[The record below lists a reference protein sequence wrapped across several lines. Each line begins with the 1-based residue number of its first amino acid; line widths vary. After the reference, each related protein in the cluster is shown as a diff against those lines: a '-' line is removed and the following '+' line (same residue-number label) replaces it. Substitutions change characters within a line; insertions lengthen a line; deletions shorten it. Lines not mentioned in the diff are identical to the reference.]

1 MRLLLDTHLLLWAL
15 AQPDKLSAAT
25 RKQITGAEVYISAA
39 SLWEISIKVGLGKLA
54 ADPDQILDAIE
65 PAGFMLL
72 PVTAEHAVKVAKL
85 PALHKDPFD
94 RMLAA
99 QASVEPMILLTND
112 EALRGYG
119 SFVTIVR

>member
-15 AQPDKLSAAT
+15 AQPDRLSAAT
-25 RKQITGAEVYISAA
+25 RKQISAAEVYVSAA
-39 SLWEISIKVGLGKLA
+39 SIWEISIKVGLGKLD
-54 ADPDQILDAIE
+54 ADPDQILEAIE

-72 PVTAEHAVKVAKL
+72 PITAEHAVKVAKL

-119 SFVTIVR
+119 SFVTIV